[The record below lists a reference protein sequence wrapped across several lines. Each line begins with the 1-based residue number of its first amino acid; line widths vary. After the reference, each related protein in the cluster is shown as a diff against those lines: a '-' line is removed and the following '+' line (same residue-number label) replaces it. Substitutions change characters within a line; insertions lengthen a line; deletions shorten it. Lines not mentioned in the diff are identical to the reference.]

1 MPSSPLTS
9 SYDPHETKV
18 LPGSKSLDNVSVTI
32 KFQTDWH
39 LSSQPSSSKTSTRR
53 PSWTP
58 SMQEAHVSDSGTND
72 GVSSPED
79 RGNFHES
86 LQIDMK
92 GLVGDA
98 VGNMSI
104 SPASRDIVLAARRG
118 LFIIDLEAPLKIP
131 RFLPQGGTWDV
142 ADVQWNPH
150 TSRAQYIVSTSSEK
164 LLIWNLM
171 ATGKSNIEHI
181 LYAHYRAITD
191 INWHTTE
198 FDTVVSTGIDGW
210 VWAWDLREPRKP
222 IFGLCEFNSPGTQ
235 VKWSRQDANIL
246 ASSHS
251 NEVLI
256 WDRRKGSL
264 PISKIPAHNSKI
276 YGIDWSHQESNEI
289 VTCSLDKTIKI
300 WDVNASPQEP
310 KTVIH
315 TTYPVWRARN
325 LPFGHGVM
333 SLAQRGEAILEMYA
347 RSDTTTPVDVFEG
360 HQDVVKEFVWR
371 RGGKDDSDIQLITW
385 SKDRTLRFWP
395 VDPESLR
402 KVGHSPPII
411 RGRQAAS
418 DERRTFSFRNPP
430 QASKNSPLLSAPVG
444 HRSILAE
451 VRAGAPPREKLVA
464 SSTPHSRS
472 RTSKQPVTVSYNKMT
487 RGNAGSKFVTARVD
501 ALTWLSSVK
510 VGEKRRG
517 SSSGPGSG
525 HNSAEASRMGS
536 RSRGNS
542 GPGDTAGSDSKKRS
556 ESRNRLLGEEANQS
570 LQDEITSALT
580 KLAAWKVTLEKHDL
594 TKKRT
599 CTLGL
604 YGPWGES
611 STVFMRVTFTFPRD
625 YPQATH
631 PDGTPTVNLEQSP
644 LISIKNRAFILRR
657 LKAIRETRR
666 PCLEACLRFLLCAN
680 EEENGRTEARNHMD
694 SGSSDDDDDEKK
706 GKDFALALRNHK
718 NLAEPCTSQGTFGPN
733 GEFVCFFRAPPRI
746 VRNVLRGSRSDSP
759 TKPSTPQD
767 SSSTVNIYQ
776 SPSLVADAVGRLA
789 AIASDRSG
797 KSADSR
803 QSDNGENIL
812 RVMTNFFTFSQDRF
826 RHNFD
831 SRPQGEGPD
840 HRVIP
845 LRRSTLSIGTISHIA
860 GSDKKVALRYVFQS
874 HSLSD
879 VCARNAVVA
888 REYRRFDH
896 ERIFVTLGALF
907 HVEGPVQDTDWIV
920 KSSPLIWQVIRRLT
934 AELSRQK
941 DVQMLA
947 MMSMIVLQAFDTRES
962 LESTMRS
969 PDPKSV
975 NATPLRSGHSD
986 PFDYFSMAR
995 SRSERDSL
1003 KSPVWPRLPSAS
1015 PNILNA
1021 APSISSSSSSRGS
1034 WSNLFNTGTMR
1045 QLMSGVQDS
1054 IKDGLATPTME
1065 TRPPLVTSGSIPIPP
1080 SRSDRVRHGPDSPKP
1095 AHSKGPRKDLAVSKS
1110 WNEKE
1115 TQSHRQSV
1123 SFSPASVSMQSHG
1136 SSVGR
1141 RVVGGTGKRI
1151 IVEEPPD
1158 EESPAP
1164 LFKRSEIQQFL
1175 NSVYVY
1181 AEVLFSWQLYHKRL
1195 ELLKAVHGQEMSCDI
1210 GQHEI
1215 GIVHRCTVFGCQG
1228 DIPHGV
1234 SVCTSCSHRAV
1245 MPSCSV
1251 CRLPVKGLSRSCMH
1265 CLHVLHIS
1273 CSKTADVVLCPSGCG
1288 CYCKW
1293 S

>member
-1 MPSSPLTS
+1 MPSSPLAS
-9 SYDPHETKV
+9 SYDPHEPKV
-18 LPGSKSLDNVSVTI
+18 LPGSRSLDNISVTI
-32 KFQTDWH
+32 KFQTDWP

-58 SMQEAHVSDSGTND
+58 SIQEAHVSDSGTND

-118 LFIIDLEAPLKIP
+118 LFIIDLEAPLEIP

-222 IFGLCEFNSPGTQ
+222 IFAPGTQ

-251 NEVLI
+251 NDVLI

-264 PISKIPAHNSKI
+264 PISKIPAHTSKI

-300 WDVNASPQEP
+300 WDVNAYQEP

-347 RSDTTTPVDVFEG
+347 RDDTTMPVDVFEG

-395 VDPESLR
+395 VDPESLQ
-402 KVGHSPPII
+402 KVGHSPPIS
-411 RGRQAAS
+411 RGRKAAS

-451 VRAGAPPREKLVA
+451 
-464 SSTPHSRS
+464 
-472 RTSKQPVTVSYNKMT
+472 PVTVSYNKMT

-525 HNSAEASRMGS
+525 HNSAEAIKDGFQITRQLGTG
-536 RSRGNS
+536 RHC
-542 GPGDTAGSDSKKRS
+542 SKR
-556 ESRNRLLGEEANQS
+556 Q
-570 LQDEITSALT
+570 ITSALT

-759 TKPSTPQD
+759 TKPSTPQN

-797 KSADSR
+797 K
-803 QSDNGENIL
+803 NVFGIIL
-812 RVMTNFFTFSQDRF
+812 TRGHR
-826 RHNFD
+826 
-831 SRPQGEGPD
+831 GKGPD

-845 LRRSTLSIGTISHIA
+845 VADAVRSPSGRYRISPGA
-860 GSDKKVALRYVFQS
+860 TR
-874 HSLSD
+874 
-879 VCARNAVVA
+879 RNAVVA

-896 ERIFVTLGALF
+896 ERIFITLGALF

-920 KSSPLIWQVIRRLT
+920 KSSPLIWQVIRRLYVSLVMACGRLT

-986 PFDYFSMAR
+986 GFDYFSMAR
-995 SRSERDSL
+995 SRSDRDSL

-1021 APSISSSSSSRGS
+1021 VPSISSSSSSRGS
-1034 WSNLFNTGTMR
+1034 WSSLFNTGTMR

-1065 TRPPLVTSGSIPIPP
+1065 IRPPLVTSGSIPIPP

-1095 AHSKGPRKDLAVSKS
+1095 SHSKGPAERPG
-1110 WNEKE
+1110 
-1115 TQSHRQSV
+1115 SV
-1123 SFSPASVSMQSHG
+1123 KVLEREGDAN
-1136 SSVGR
+1136 VGR

-1151 IVEEPPD
+1151 IVEEPP
-1158 EESPAP
+1158 EEERHVLSITHVHHRRRLIFRTCSPAP

-1175 NSVYVY
+1175 NYR
-1181 AEVLFSWQLYHKRL
+1181 LYHKRL
-1195 ELLKAVHGQEMSCDI
+1195 ELLKAVHGRAMSCDI

-1215 GIVHRCTVFGCQG
+1215 DVRFSDCQG
-1228 DIPHGV
+1228 DIPHGDRRV
-1234 SVCTSCSHRAV
+1234 HFVQ
-1245 MPSCSV
+1245 PSGSDAFML
-1251 CRLPVKGLSRSCMH
+1251 RLPSSCQSSRYRQATYMSLFEDYIVLSKRQQNRGNT
-1265 CLHVLHIS
+1265 L
-1273 CSKTADVVLCPSGCG
+1273 G
-1288 CYCKW
+1288 
-1293 S
+1293 

>member
-1 MPSSPLTS
+1 MS
-9 SYDPHETKV
+9 
-18 LPGSKSLDNVSVTI
+18 
-32 KFQTDWH
+32 
-39 LSSQPSSSKTSTRR
+39 LSSQPSSSKISTMR

-58 SMQEAHVSDSGTND
+58 SMQEAHASDPRMTND

-79 RGNFHES
+79 HVNFHES

-92 GLVGDA
+92 ELVGDA

-104 SPASRDIVLAARRG
+104 GPASRDIVLAARRG
-118 LFIIDLEAPLKIP
+118 LFIIDLEAPLEIP

-181 LYAHYRAITD
+181 LYAHYRAVTD

-198 FDTVVSTGIDGW
+198 FDTVVSTGIDSW

-222 IFGLCEFNSPGTQ
+222 IFGLCAFNSPGTQ

-264 PISKIPAHNSKI
+264 PISRIAAHNSKI

-289 VTCSLDKTIKI
+289 VTCSLDKTIKM

-315 TTYPVWRARN
+315 TTYPVWRAKN

-347 RSDTTTPVDVFEG
+347 RSDPTTPVDVFEG
-360 HQDVVKEFVWR
+360 HTDVVKEFVWR

-402 KVGHSPPII
+402 RVGHDPPIS
-411 RGRQAAS
+411 RGRKTAS

-430 QASKNSPLLSAPVG
+430 QASKNSPLLSAPIG

-464 SSTPHSRS
+464 SSTPTPHSRS
-472 RTSKQPVTVSYNKMT
+472 RASKHPVTASYNKMT
-487 RGNAGSKFVTARVD
+487 RGNTGSKFVNTRVD

-510 VGEKRRG
+510 VEKRRG

-525 HNSAEASRMGS
+525 RNSAEVSRMGS
-536 RSRGNS
+536 RSRGDS
-542 GPGDTAGSDSKKRS
+542 GLGDTAGSDSKKRS

-625 YPQATH
+625 YPQAAH

-680 EEENGRTEARNHMD
+680 EEENGRTEARNHLD

-706 GKDFALALRNHK
+706 DKDFSLTLRNHK

-746 VRNVLRGSRSDSP
+746 VRNVLRSSRSDSP
-759 TKPSTPQD
+759 TKPSTPQN
-767 SSSTVNIYQ
+767 SSTTVSIYQ
-776 SPSLVADAVGRLA
+776 SPSLVAEAVRRLGT
-789 AIASDRSG
+789 IASDRSG
-797 KSADSR
+797 KSSADSR
-803 QSDNGENIL
+803 PSDNGENIL
-812 RVMTNFFTFSQDRF
+812 RVMTNFFTFSQERF

-831 SRPQGEGPD
+831 SRLQGEVPD
-840 HRVIP
+840 HFVIP

-860 GSDKKVALRYVFQS
+860 GSDKKVAMRYVFQS

-879 VCARNAVVA
+879 VCDRNAVVA
-888 REYRRFDH
+888 REYHRFDH
-896 ERIFVTLGALF
+896 ERIFITLRALF
-907 HVEGPVQDTDWIV
+907 HVEGPVQDADWIV
-920 KSSPLIWQVIRRLT
+920 KSSPLLWQVIRRLI
-934 AELSRQK
+934 AELTRQK

-947 MMSMIVLQAFDTRES
+947 MMSMIVLQAFDNHES

-969 PDPKSV
+969 PDPKNV
-975 NATPLRSGHSD
+975 NTPPLRSGHPD
-986 PFDYFSMAR
+986 GFDYFSMR
-995 SRSERDSL
+995 SRMDRDSL

-1015 PNILNA
+1015 PKILNST
-1021 APSISSSSSSRGS
+1021 PSISSSASSRGS
-1034 WSNLFNTGTMR
+1034 WSSLFNTGTMR
-1045 QLMSGVQDS
+1045 QLMGGVQDT

-1065 TRPPLVTSGSIPIPP
+1065 ARPLLVKTRSVPIPD
-1080 SRSDRVRHGPDSPKP
+1080 RSDRVRHGPDSPKP
-1095 AHSKGPRKDLAVSKS
+1095 PHSKVTQKDIAVSKS
-1110 WNEKE
+1110 WNERE
-1115 TQSHRQSV
+1115 HRQSV
-1123 SFSPASVSMQSHG
+1123 SFSPASVSMQSQG
-1136 SSVGR
+1136 SSVGH

-1151 IVEEPPD
+1151 IVEEPLD
-1158 EESPAP
+1158 EESVAS
-1164 LFKRSEIQQFL
+1164 LFDRSEIQQFL
-1175 NSVYVY
+1175 NSVYAY

-1195 ELLKAVHGQEMSCDI
+1195 ELLKAVHGQEMSWDI

-1234 SVCTSCSHRAV
+1234 SVCTSCSHRAM

-1251 CRLPVKGLSRSCMH
+1251 CRLPVKGLSRSCVH

-1273 CSKTADVVLCPSGCG
+1273 CSKMADVTSCPSGCG
-1288 CYCKW
+1288 CCCEW